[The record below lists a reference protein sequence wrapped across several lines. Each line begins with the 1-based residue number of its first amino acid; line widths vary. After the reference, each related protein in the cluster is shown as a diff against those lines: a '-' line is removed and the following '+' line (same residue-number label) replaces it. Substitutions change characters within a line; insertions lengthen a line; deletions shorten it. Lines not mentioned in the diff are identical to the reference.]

1 MDLKEVKGIVNHIDI
16 DDTKEVRVQIN
27 YGDGSGHCYQEIKGF
42 TMVNGSLVFIVDANV
57 VPQYR

>member
-16 DDTKEVRVQIN
+16 DDTKEVRVQVN
-27 YGDGSGHCYQEIKGF
+27 YGDGSGACYREVKGF
-42 TMVNGSLVFIVDANV
+42 TVMNGSLVFIVDADV